1 MTGGINQ
8 HRIIEPMLKW
18 IIAYG
23 VAAVS
28 FLALDAVWLRWA
40 SVNLY
45 KPVIG
50 EIMAK
55 DFNVGA
61 AAAFYFIYIAGM
73 CWFAI
78 KPGLEGGGVQAA
90 MLNGILL
97 GALCYILALVYGH
110 AASFGEGKAGA
121 GAVLNLSRT
130 CSIVML
136 VAYFGCLF
144 FQLKTHRQLFEAQEV
159 SYLCQPLCLPWLIAI
174 RGTHAQS
181 P

>member
-1 MTGGINQ
+1 ML
-8 HRIIEPMLKW
+8 LKW
-18 IIAYG
+18 IIAYA
-23 VAAVS
+23 VAAVA

-55 DFNVGA
+55 DFNVRA
-61 AAAFYFIYIAGM
+61 AIAFYLIYIAGM

-97 GALCYILALVYGH
+97 GALCYATFDLTSQAVMKVWATQISVLDILWGAFVTGA
-110 AASFGEGKAGA
+110 AASAATWAALRFAPA
-121 GAVLNLSRT
+121 APAVT
-130 CSIVML
+130 
-136 VAYFGCLF
+136 G
-144 FQLKTHRQLFEAQEV
+144 
-159 SYLCQPLCLPWLIAI
+159 
-174 RGTHAQS
+174 
-181 P
+181 

>member
-1 MTGGINQ
+1 
-8 HRIIEPMLKW
+8 MLKW

-61 AAAFYFIYIAGM
+61 AAAFYFIYIAGIA
-73 CWFAI
+73 WFAI

-97 GALCYILALVYGH
+97 GALCYATFDLTNQAVMKVWATHISVLDILWGAFVTGA
-110 AASFGEGKAGA
+110 AASIATW
-121 GAVLNLSRT
+121 AVLRFVPAS
-130 CSIVML
+130 
-136 VAYFGCLF
+136 A
-144 FQLKTHRQLFEAQEV
+144 
-159 SYLCQPLCLPWLIAI
+159 
-174 RGTHAQS
+174 
-181 P
+181 